1 LAVLVLQ
8 KDAGVKKPLRV
19 APLFETLGDLNGA
32 STTMKK
38 LFSLPGYM
46 GAIDGK
52 HEVMIGYSDSA
63 KDAGRLAA
71 SWAQYETQEA
81 LAKVAKDAGVEM
93 TFFHGKGGTVG
104 RGGNPKTYDAI
115 LSHAPD
121 TINGRFRVTEQGE
134 MITQNFGYQDRAEKT
149 VRNGRWIS
157 IRQPSL
163 PKN

>member
-1 LAVLVLQ
+1 
-8 KDAGVKKPLRV
+8 
-19 APLFETLGDLNGA
+19 
-32 STTMKK
+32 
-38 LFSLPGYM
+38 
-46 GAIDGK
+46 
-52 HEVMIGYSDSA
+52 
-63 KDAGRLAA
+63 
-71 SWAQYETQEA
+71 

-134 MITQNFGYQDRAEKT
+134 MKPRISDIKT